1 MSAGTRTHE
10 AAHPTASV
18 GTRRAVERSSAP
30 FQARKPPP
38 PLLSPTSP
46 VDASVIAAG
55 GTGGTQPQH
64 VPRSKQSR
72 PETGPPAVARDH
84 GPARGV
90 RQSIGRCMYEL
101 ASVVSAAAV
110 RLTTVLCH
118 AANGKTGVGRRYAWG
133 PIQLATAQKTQ
144 QLPSSTEN
152 VLHGIQKPTRLA
164 PSKPGNCATTNLR
177 TSDLKW
183 SSTQPSMDTALRRR
197 V

>member
-1 MSAGTRTHE
+1 MFPDQNKVVLKQGRQRWHE
-10 AAHPTASV
+10 ITGRHEGSDNPSGVAS
-18 GTRRAVERSSAP
+18 
-30 FQARKPPP
+30 
-38 PLLSPTSP
+38 
-46 VDASVIAAG
+46 
-55 GTGGTQPQH
+55 
-64 VPRSKQSR
+64 
-72 PETGPPAVARDH
+72 
-84 GPARGV
+84 
-90 RQSIGRCMYEL
+90 
-101 ASVVSAAAV
+101 
-110 RLTTVLCH
+110 
-118 AANGKTGVGRRYAWG
+118 NGKTGVGRPYAWG